1 MTDLSA
7 YFQCHKNPYATYV
20 SLKRFRDFY
29 PTGPILLLNDNGYD
43 YTEMAKHFNC
53 TYLHETTSCRFT
65 LHIRDSYQST
75 VERLRKVF
83 SMISTEYFM
92 LLEDDVHVFARYS
105 EQFKGDI
112 NGNCINTLRSSV
124 LNNIPFS
131 LVKNEDKYFTG
142 HGGSVYK
149 TASMVRLLDNKDQ
162 VNWLLDHW
170 EEVGLG
176 PAVDVDIFL
185 SLLVVVNG
193 GRIHHLSEHK
203 DLLTNRVTDT
213 VGIAALH
220 QVKYFYGKELPDN
233 LKHLIK

>member
-7 YFQCHKNPYATYV
+7 YFQCHKNPYATYE
-20 SLKRFRDFY
+20 SLKRFRAFY
-29 PTGPILLLNDNGYD
+29 PTGPILLLSDNGYD

-53 TYLHETTSCRFT
+53 TYLHETTSCR
-65 LHIRDSYQST
+65 LSLPIRDGYQST
-75 VERLRKVF
+75 VDRLRKVF

-92 LLEDDVHVFARYS
+92 LLEDDVHVFAKYM
-105 EQFKGDI
+105 QYFKGDI

-131 LVKNEDKYFTG
+131 VVKHEDKYYTG

-149 TASMVRLLDNKDQ
+149 KEAMVRLLDNKDQ

-176 PAVDVDIFL
+176 PGVDVDIFL
-185 SLLVVVNG
+185 SLLVIVNG

-203 DLLTNRVTDT
+203 DLLTNRITDT

>member
-1 MTDLSA
+1 
-7 YFQCHKNPYATYV
+7 
-20 SLKRFRDFY
+20 
-29 PTGPILLLNDNGYD
+29 
-43 YTEMAKHFNC
+43 
-53 TYLHETTSCRFT
+53 
-65 LHIRDSYQST
+65 
-75 VERLRKVF
+75 
-83 SMISTEYFM
+83 MISTEYFM

-105 EQFKGDI
+105 EQFRGDI
-112 NGNCINTLRSSV
+112 NGNCMNKIRASV

-131 LVKNEDKYFTG
+131 AVKNEDKYYSG

-149 TASMVRLLDNKDQ
+149 KEAILRLLENKDQ

-193 GRIHHLSEHK
+193 GKIHHLLEHK
-203 DLLTNRVTDT
+203 DLLTNHVTHT
-213 VGIAALH
+213 GGLAVLH